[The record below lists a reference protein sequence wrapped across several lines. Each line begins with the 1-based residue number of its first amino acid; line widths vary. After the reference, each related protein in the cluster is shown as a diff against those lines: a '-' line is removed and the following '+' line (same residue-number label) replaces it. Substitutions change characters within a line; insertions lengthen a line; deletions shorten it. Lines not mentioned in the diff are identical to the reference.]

1 MCKEPERRRCIIH
14 TGGVPCAGG
23 ACTIFHHENSVT
35 KPLLSTILLH
45 SYGTAACLLVN
56 VNASSNARYHGP
68 YSYTPLP
75 PLSSSIP
82 ICTGDSGN
90 SCFALLLPPASSFS
104 RVALPPVSLV
114 LLLEW
119 VSVQCPSIQKPT
131 PIFGRSLLSCLLAV
145 GGLHVQLVLFAGG
158 VGRVVAGLS

>member
-45 SYGTAACLLVN
+45 SYGKAACLLVN
-56 VNASSNARYHGP
+56 VNASSNARYHCP

-114 LLLEW
+114 LLLES
-119 VSVQCPSIQKPT
+119 VSVLVLCAEGKP
-131 PIFGRSLLSCLLAV
+131 RLVCLSLLSCLFAV
-145 GGLHVQLVLFAGG
+145 G
-158 VGRVVAGLS
+158 